1 MLPLGKLTAL
11 ANLLNTINEVLNTF
25 LQFALVC

>member
-11 ANLLNTINEVLNTF
+11 ANLLDTIRKVLGTF
-25 LQFALVC
+25 LHFALVG

>member
-11 ANLLNTINEVLNTF
+11 ANLLNVISKVPNTF
-25 LQFALVC
+25 LEPVLVC

>member
-11 ANLLNTINEVLNTF
+11 AGLLSTISKVPNTF
-25 LQFALVC
+25 LEPVVVR